1 MSPFFDLDS
10 HSSGTEIT
18 STFNSSAK
26 VEATMNKQEIS
37 KNFILN
43 EEEEATKDMNAENAR
58 LLMTTH
64 RQVAGMKHMKGK
76 TDNVLIQNSASSIE
90 PRRCA

>member
-26 VEATMNKQEIS
+26 VEATMNKHEIS

-76 TDNVLIQNSASSIE
+76 TENVLIQNSASSIE